1 MHSAAQLIE
10 GRLYRRGGIIDGTGT
25 IHSTELLY
33 NHGTYLIR
41 HLEWMDAGE
50 PLITRKEESERANY
64 HEAVAEFHRLRESA
78 GQTVSH

>member
-25 IHSTELLY
+25 IYSTELLFD
-33 NHGTYLIR
+33 NGTYIVR

-50 PLITRKEESERANY
+50 PFVTRRETSERANY
-64 HEAVAEFHRLRESA
+64 HEAVAEFHRLLESA
-78 GQTVSH
+78 GTVSH